1 MQSRLRY
8 NSADERDIV
17 EGYACMRAAG
27 SDICATQV
35 FVEFLHFCLRRILV
49 SMAQRPGTL
58 LPTVRGPT
66 MALQRAVE
74 KFDAWVCSLLPFGL

>member
-8 NSADERDIV
+8 NSTDERDIV
-17 EGYACMRAAG
+17 VGYACMCAAG

-35 FVEFLHFCLRRILV
+35 FVEFLHFRLRRI
-49 SMAQRPGTL
+49 SMAQRPDTL
-58 LPTVRGPT
+58 FPTVRGPT